1 LTTQKIFKNMSQIK
15 KISNQS
21 NGTIILSEQI
31 ASELNGNC
39 QVFDLVDMAIAFH
52 KIGML
57 EEASLIYEKILIKD
71 PGHTDAMNL
80 LGLIALQKKEYPQAI
95 DLINKAI
102 LASTD
107 NNVFEFHANLGCA
120 LHQEGLLDE
129 SIASFDLAISLSPS
143 TALYYTKR
151 GLAQLEKKYF
161 DSAIN
166 SFDQAIKLNPQD
178 SKSFYYRGL
187 AQLEKKHFDSA
198 INSFDQAVDL
208 NRDFAE
214 AFNNRG
220 LAQVEQKYFDEA
232 INSFDQAIKL
242 RYDYSEALW
251 NKGLILLKLGN
262 FEEGWP
268 LYESR
273 LKGSPSFP
281 PVRQE
286 LQNNFINVGGLTNKS
301 VLLIS
306 EQGVGDTILF
316 YRYVKKIFNLNARVT
331 VAVQKS
337 LVDLLS
343 ASKPLWNIVSIEGV
357 LPGCDY
363 KSSLLSLPFILQ
375 EKYVDVNADNPYIFS
390 DPIKV
395 SEWKNRLSPKR
406 KPLIGLVWSGNTL
419 FKENAKRSVPLLQM
433 ISFLPG
439 NLQYVSLQK
448 ELSDFDLKVL
458 ERNAFISNYA
468 SYLTD
473 FNETAALIDCL
484 DLVITVDTSIAHLA
498 GAMGKRAWLLLSENA
513 DWRWF
518 MDTESSP
525 WYPTIKIFRQ
535 DQLGD
540 WSSVLKRVELELM
553 AQLR

>member
-1 LTTQKIFKNMSQIK
+1 MSQIK

-21 NGTIILSEQI
+21 NGANILSERI
-31 ASELNGNC
+31 ASDLNGNC

-52 KIGML
+52 KNGML

-71 PGHTDAMNL
+71 PGHNDAMNL
-80 LGLIALQKKEYPQAI
+80 LGLIALQKKEYPHAI
-95 DLINKAI
+95 ALINKAI
-102 LASTD
+102 SASPQ
-107 NNVFEFHANLGCA
+107 NNVPEFHANLGYA

-129 SIASFDLAISLSPS
+129 SIASFDLAISLSPNV
-143 TALYYTKR
+143 ALYYAKRGLAQLEKRYFDAAINSFDQAIKLNSQDSKIFYYR

-161 DSAIN
+161 DAAIN
-166 SFDQAIKLNPQD
+166 SFDQAI
-178 SKSFYYRGL
+178 
-187 AQLEKKHFDSA
+187 
-198 INSFDQAVDL
+198 DL
-208 NRDFAE
+208 SSDFAE

-220 LAQVEQKYFDEA
+220 LAQVEKKNFDAA
-232 INSFDQAIKL
+232 INSFDSAIKL
-242 RYDYSEALW
+242 RSDYSEALW
-251 NKGLILLKLGN
+251 NKSLILLKLGN

-273 LKGSPSFP
+273 LIGSPSFP

-286 LQNNFINVGGLTNKS
+286 LQNNFINVGGLANKS

-337 LVDLLS
+337 LIDLLL
-343 ASKPLWNIVSIEGV
+343 ASKPVWNIVSIEGV
-357 LPGCDY
+357 FPGCDY

-375 EKYVDVNADNPYIFS
+375 EKCVDTNADNPYIFS
-390 DPIKV
+390 DQNKV
-395 SEWKNRLSPKR
+395 SEWRSRIGPKR

-419 FKENAKRSVPLLQM
+419 FKENAKRSIPLLQM
-433 ISFLPG
+433 ISFLPS
-439 NLQYVSLQK
+439 NLQYISLQK

-468 SYLTD
+468 SYLID

-498 GAMGKRAWLLLSENA
+498 GAMGKRAWLLLSDNP

-540 WSSVLKRVELELM
+540 WSSVLKRVELELT

>member
-1 LTTQKIFKNMSQIK
+1 MNQIK
-15 KISNQS
+15 KISNRS
-21 NGTIILSEQI
+21 NGNIILSERI

-39 QVFDLVDMAIAFH
+39 EVFDLVDMAIAFH
-52 KIGML
+52 KNGML
-57 EEASLIYEKILIKD
+57 EEASLIYEKILIKE

-95 DLINKAI
+95 ELINKAI
-102 LASTD
+102 LASTE
-107 NNVFEFHANLGCA
+107 NNVSEFHANLGCA

-129 SIASFDLAISLSPS
+129 SIASFDLAISLNSS

-166 SFDQAIKLNPQD
+166 SFDQAIKLRSQD
-178 SKSFYYRGL
+178 PMNFYYRGI
-187 AQLEKKHFDSA
+187 AQLEKKYFDSA
-198 INSFDQAVDL
+198 INSFDQAIDL

-273 LKGSPSFP
+273 LKGRPSFP

-286 LQNNFINVGGLTNKS
+286 FQNNFINVDGLANKS

-306 EQGVGDTILF
+306 EQGVGDTVLF

-375 EKYVDVNADNPYIFS
+375 EKCVDTNADNPYIFS
-390 DPIKV
+390 DQNKV
-395 SEWKNRLSPKR
+395 SEWRNRLSPKR

-468 SYLTD
+468 SYLID

-498 GAMGKRAWLLLSENA
+498 GAMGKRAWLLLSDNA